1 MALVDINWHPTEKE
15 LKQFAR
21 IWFPFFYVV
30 VGALAWGKYGSP
42 RIAWC
47 VWGTGVTLSLASLAF
62 PEILRWI
69 FVGMSVVTWPI
80 GWVVSHL
87 LLGVIFYGIVT
98 PIGFLLRL
106 CGRDPLQ
113 RKFDSQAKTYWVPHE
128 PTTDTRRYFRQY

>member
-1 MALVDINWHPTEKE
+1 MALVEINWHPSGRE

-21 IWFPFFYVV
+21 IWFPLFYVV
-30 VGALAWGKYGSP
+30 VGAVAWGKYGSP
-42 RIAWC
+42 FVAWC
-47 VWGTGVTLSLASLAF
+47 VWNTGILLSILGLVF
-62 PEILRWI
+62 PAILRGI

-80 GWVVSHL
+80 GWIVSHL

-113 RKFDSQAKTYWVPHE
+113 RKFDPQAKTYWVPHE
-128 PTTDTRRYFRQY
+128 TTTNTRRYFRQY

>member
-1 MALVDINWHPTEKE
+1 MALVDINWHPAKRE

-21 IWFPFFYVV
+21 IWFPLFYAV

-42 RIAWC
+42 RVAWC
-47 VWGTGVTLSLASLAF
+47 VWGTGIALSVASIAF
-62 PEILRWI
+62 PAILRGI
-69 FVGMSVVTWPI
+69 FVGMSVATWPI

-113 RKFDSQAKTYWVPHE
+113 RKFDPQAKTYWVSHE